1 MEGTMETIM
10 THVADLLFW
19 GSTALLVWGAV
30 LTLGQMF
37 AAGKTHGRATAARD
51 DWRRYAPRAH

>member
-1 MEGTMETIM
+1 METIM

-30 LTLGQMF
+30 LTIGQIF
-37 AAGKTHGRATAARD
+37 AAEKPRGHASAARKG
-51 DWRRYAPRAH
+51 WRYTPRTH